1 MRAQQENIAAAGVV
15 LMTLAGSLLTT
26 TSASAADPSHDAFYW
41 LSEMNKASAV
51 MVVEQGIVPPV
62 LGARIADAVG
72 KVIADQ
78 AKPGAQRS
86 GDYLKVEQLL
96 IAAGGPD
103 ITRIHSGRSRQ
114 DIGATS
120 RRLFMRDDMLDAATA
135 LNEARATLLAMAAKS
150 PNAIVPAYTW
160 GVQAQPISFG
170 HYLLAYEAAL
180 GRDGERLRQT
190 YARLNLSPLG
200 AAALG
205 TSSFPVDRKRLAAL
219 LGFDGL
225 VVNSLD
231 ANQISPVDAAADAA
245 AIASSSALTVGMIL
259 ADITAQY
266 AQTKPWLIMAE
277 GDLTGTSSIMPQKR
291 NPFFLVEL
299 RSQASI
305 LIGDAQTSLLLAH
318 NVVAG
323 MGDYKTEQPDKV
335 LRGMAKMLT
344 GFSMLMQDF
353 VFDEKR
359 ALAEVNA
366 DYSTTTELADTLQR
380 IADVPFRVGHH
391 FASELV
397 NYGRGNDLRPT
408 EIPYDAAQRI
418 YTEAAKL
425 YKLENAQLPLSEAQF
440 RTSLTAE
447 NMVGASQGIGGP
459 QPAEVARM
467 LAEQGALLKGDRDWL
482 ATARDRLA
490 QASRKRDA
498 AFAQLAA
505 GK

>member
-1 MRAQQENIAAAGVV
+1 
-15 LMTLAGSLLTT
+15 MTLTGSILTT
-26 TSASAADPSHDAFYW
+26 TSAGADPSHDAFYW

-51 MVVEQGIVPPV
+51 MVVERGIVPKA
-62 LGARIADAVG
+62 LGARIADAVST
-72 KVIADQ
+72 VIADQ

-120 RRLFMRDDMLDAATA
+120 RRLFMRDDMLEAAA
-135 LNEARATLLAMAAKS
+135 SLNEARATLLAMAAKN

-170 HYLLAYEAAL
+170 HYLLAYEEAF
-180 GRDGERLRQT
+180 GRDGERLRQA

-205 TSSFPVDRKRLAAL
+205 TSSFPVDRNRLAEL

-225 VVNSLD
+225 IVNSLD
-231 ANQISPVDAAADAA
+231 ANQISPVDAGADAA

-305 LIGDAQTSLLLAH
+305 LIGDSQTALLLAH

-344 GFSMLMQDF
+344 GFSTLMKDF
-353 VFDEKR
+353 VFDENR

-366 DYSTTTELADTLQR
+366 DYATTTELADTLQR
-380 IADVPFRVGHH
+380 VADVPFRVGHH

-397 NYGRGNDLRPT
+397 NYGRSNNLKPT

-418 YTEAAKL
+418 YTDAAQL
-425 YKLENAQLPLSEAQF
+425 FKLENAQLPLSEAQF

-447 NMVGASQGIGGP
+447 NMVGASKGIGGP

-467 LAEQGALLKGDRDWL
+467 LAAQNAQLRSDRDWL
-482 ATARDRLA
+482 DTARRKLTQAA
-490 QASRKRDA
+490 QKRDA
-498 AFAQLAA
+498 AFAQLSAA
-505 GK
+505 K